1 MKATTRFLVAGVLF
15 LGLAPTL
22 GTAQQRGLVPI
33 HEQTPGLLA
42 QAKFP
47 QAPARLNAMAQIPG
61 ARIVAAT
68 IERRDNRLVYSFDL
82 DYPDN
87 GMVEH
92 VQIDAMSGEIILVEY
107 CVKLDE
113 RGRWQVKA
121 APELV
126 AEVRIT
132 FVAARETALAEV
144 PNGHLVESA
153 LRVQQS
159 RHLYVFDIKV
169 SEDSVIRRVLVDAY
183 SGDLVSVQP

>member
-82 DYPDN
+82 EYPDN
-87 GMVEH
+87 GTVEH
-92 VQIDAMSGEIILVEY
+92 VQVDATSGEITLVEY
-107 CVKLDE
+107 CVRLDE
-113 RGRWQVKA
+113 KGELQIRA
-121 APELV
+121 AQELV
-126 AEVRIT
+126 TEVQVS
-132 FVAARETALAEV
+132 FVAARHTALAIV
-144 PNGHLVESA
+144 PNGHLMHSA
-153 LRVQQS
+153 LRVQLS
-159 RHLYVFDIKV
+159 RRLYVFDIGV
-169 SEDSVIRRVLVDAY
+169 TGDSVIKQVLVDAY
-183 SGDLVSVQP
+183 TGDVVSVQP